1 MSDMMQENKD
11 KNQDIEEYKSEGK
24 DVQEASTS
32 HSTKHYARL
41 LALLLTLVLAGLCAM
56 AALVIYIDPFF
67 HYHAPLADF
76 PYIVDNQLSQNPGM
90 ARNMTYN
97 ACIIGSSMTVNFDTD
112 DFKDICGFDTLKL
125 SYSGAY
131 PKDDSNILEIIYDEG
146 SLSRK
151 TNGVD
156 AVFFA
161 MDIPVMAADT
171 DAVKYPR
178 PEYLY
183 DDNIFND
190 VKYLLNKDVLF
201 QYIIRPVVQGK
212 GSDLS
217 EIYYIWW
224 TPEYYNIK
232 WVMQNY
238 EEPEKVDEEMAADT
252 LIPATQE
259 NLDINILPYV
269 EAHPETEFYFFFPPY
284 SILYWHNVMQENT
297 LEATFTQYQYV
308 ADRLLNYDNVH
319 LFYFQDMDEVTD
331 LNNYADYSHYKPEIN
346 KYMVECF
353 KSGDHEI
360 KSTKEMEDALSKM
373 RAIID
378 GFDFET
384 LLSTDWG

>member
-1 MSDMMQENKD
+1 MSDMMQENK
-11 KNQDIEEYKSEGK
+11 KIQNAGN
-24 DVQEASTS
+24 
-32 HSTKHYARL
+32 STKHYARL
-41 LALLLTLVLAGLCAM
+41 LTLLLTLVLAGLCAM
-56 AALVIYIDPFF
+56 AVLVIYIDPFF

-97 ACIIGSSMTVNFDTD
+97 ACIVGSSMTVNFDTD

-161 MDIPVMAADT
+161 IDIPVMAADT
-171 DAVKYPR
+171 DTVKYPR

-224 TPEYYNIK
+224 TPEYYNIQ
-232 WVMQNY
+232 WVMHTY

-259 NLDINILPYV
+259 NLDVNILPYV

-308 ADRLLNYDNVH
+308 ADRLLDYDNVH

-353 KSGDHEI
+353 KKGDHEI

>member
-1 MSDMMQENKD
+1 MSDMMQENK
-11 KNQDIEEYKSEGK
+11 KIQNAGN
-24 DVQEASTS
+24 
-32 HSTKHYARL
+32 STKHYTRL
-41 LALLLTLVLAGLCAM
+41 LALLLALVLAGLCAM
-56 AALVIYIDPFF
+56 AALVAYVDPFF

-151 TNGVD
+151 TNGMD

-171 DAVKYPR
+171 DTVKYPR

-201 QYIIRPVVQGK
+201 QYIFRPIVQGK

-217 EIYYIWW
+217 EIYFSWW
-224 TPEYYNIK
+224 TPEYYNIQ
-232 WVMQNY
+232 WVMHTY

-259 NLDINILPYV
+259 NLDVNILPYV

-297 LEATFTQYQYV
+297 LEATLTQYQYV
-308 ADRLLNYDNVH
+308 ADRLLDYDNVH
-319 LFYFQDMDEVTD
+319 LFYFQDMEEVTD

>member
-1 MSDMMQENKD
+1 MSDMMQENK
-11 KNQDIEEYKSEGK
+11 KIQNAGS
-24 DVQEASTS
+24 
-32 HSTKHYARL
+32 STKHYARL

-56 AALVIYIDPFF
+56 AALVAYVDPFF

-171 DAVKYPR
+171 DTVKYPR

-190 VKYLLNKDVLF
+190 VRYLLNKDVLF
-201 QYIIRPVVQGK
+201 QYIFRPIVQGK

-217 EIYYIWW
+217 EIYFSWW
-224 TPEYYNIK
+224 TPEYYNIQ
-232 WVMQNY
+232 WVMHTY

-259 NLDINILPYV
+259 NLDVNILPYV

-297 LEATFTQYQYV
+297 LEATLTQYQYV
-308 ADRLLNYDNVH
+308 ADRLLDYENVH

-353 KSGDHEI
+353 KKGDHEI

>member
-1 MSDMMQENKD
+1 MSDMMQENK
-11 KNQDIEEYKSEGK
+11 KIQNAGN
-24 DVQEASTS
+24 
-32 HSTKHYARL
+32 STKHYARL
-41 LALLLTLVLAGLCAM
+41 LALLLALVLAGLCAM
-56 AALVIYIDPFF
+56 AALVAYVDPFF

-151 TNGVD
+151 TNGMD

-171 DAVKYPR
+171 DTVKYPR

-201 QYIIRPVVQGK
+201 QYIFRPIVQGK

-217 EIYYIWW
+217 EIYFSWW
-224 TPEYYNIK
+224 TPEYYNIQ
-232 WVMQNY
+232 WVMHTY

-259 NLDINILPYV
+259 NLDVNILPYV

-308 ADRLLNYDNVH
+308 ADRLLDYDNVH
-319 LFYFQDMDEVTD
+319 LFYFQDMEEVTD

-353 KSGDHEI
+353 KKGDHEI